1 MMSAYRNKTVVITGA
16 CGGMGRALTLRFG
29 LAGARIAMID
39 LDDSQLDTFQV
50 HLQEKNIQATGY
62 VCDVTDTSQVHETFS
77 RIQADFHC
85 IDILI
90 NNAGIT
96 HRSPFL
102 ETDTHVFHQIME
114 VNYFGAVHCTKAA
127 LPSLCQSEGQVITMS
142 SMSGFTP
149 LYHRSAY
156 SASKHALHGL
166 FDDLRLEMEPLGVN
180 IMLVC
185 PGFTATDI
193 RHNALEGDGSIVSEP
208 LKLTG
213 SATPP
218 SQVAEEIFK
227 ASLKRKPL
235 LLVSNVD
242 WRARILARLFPR
254 LFGRYVAS
262 HLSGVQLHPDL
273 PTETSPNS

>member
-16 CGGMGRALTLRFG
+16 SGGMGRALTLRFG
-29 LAGARIAMID
+29 LASARVAMID
-39 LDDSQLDTFQV
+39 LDLSQLETFQA
-50 HLQEKNIQATGY
+50 HLEQKNIQATGY
-62 VCDVTDTSQVHETFS
+62 ICDITDTAQVHDTFS
-77 RIQADFHC
+77 RIQADFHS

-96 HRSPFL
+96 HRSAFMD
-102 ETDTHVFHQIME
+102 TDSCVFHQVME

-127 LPSLCQSEGQVITMS
+127 LPALCESQGQVITMS

-149 LYHRSAY
+149 LFHRSAY

-166 FDDLRLEMEPLGVN
+166 FDDLRLEVEPEGVN

-185 PGFTATDI
+185 PGFTATDM

-218 SQVAEEIFK
+218 SEVAEEIFR
-227 ASLKRKPL
+227 ATLKRKPL

-242 WRARILARLFPR
+242 WRARVLARLFPG
-254 LFGRYVAS
+254 LFGRYVAN
-262 HLSGVQLHPDL
+262 HLSGVQLTDL
-273 PTETSPNS
+273 PEEATGS